1 MEPTN
6 EERQVSKTFLELI
19 NGFKPAFGNE
29 KHIELR
35 SVLENLSHD
44 EEILK
49 LKVEASKGQANYR
62 KRILDGKRT
71 AIFILKKLSE
81 DALRKT

>member
-1 MEPTN
+1 MAA
-6 EERQVSKTFLELI
+6 RQRDFVR
-19 NGFKPAFGNE
+19 GAP
-29 KHIELR
+29 R
-35 SVLENLSHD
+35 NLSKALIALQSA
-44 EEILK
+44 EAVIPATLLELK